1 MQHATVGQ
9 EHLFLLVS
17 LILSHEIGLL
27 CFDQNIFGKIQ
38 NIHTSRKFILL
49 FILIIYY
56 Y

>member
-9 EHLFLLVS
+9 DHLFLSVS

-27 CFDQNIFGKIQ
+27 CFDPNIFGKIK